1 VRESGAFSGTNQ
13 RWLRRSSA
21 LRLEYANMQ
30 FTPPLDSWNF
40 SVPDA
45 NTDRERNLQNES
57 ELLKLAAKG
66 DEAAFLQLYQRH
78 QGPVFRF
85 ALHMSGQVETAEE
98 IVQEVFLSLL
108 AAPKGFVAQ
117 NGSLQGYLI
126 GTARNM
132 IRNGL
137 RLAGRYQAWRYV
149 EAEPATVGG
158 ELFDALSKEQELR
171 ELRAAILSLPPNY
184 REIVA
189 LCDLEGMDYSQAA
202 SHLGCP
208 LGTVRSRLHRARAIL
223 AAKMQKR
230 VGCTA

>member
-1 VRESGAFSGTNQ
+1 VF
-13 RWLRRSSA
+13 
-21 LRLEYANMQ
+21 LE
-30 FTPPLDSWNF
+30 D
-40 SVPDA
+40 D
-45 NTDRERNLQNES
+45 
-57 ELLKLAAKG
+57 LLKLARKG
-66 DEAAFLQLYQRH
+66 NEAAFLELYQRH

-108 AAPKGFVAQ
+108 SANGFDVA

-132 IRNGL
+132 IR
-137 RLAGRYQAWRYV
+137 GRMRQAWRFV
-149 EAEPATVGG
+149 EAEPATLGG
-158 ELFDALSKEQELR
+158 DLFDALSKEQELHD
-171 ELRAAILSLPPNY
+171 LHAAILSLPANY
-184 REIVA
+184 REVVA
-189 LCDLEGMDYSQAA
+189 LCDLEGMGYAQAA